1 MKSYRGKL
9 VYLATTIFI
18 FSILYSIINP
28 VNFYGI
34 NKIQDKI
41 QDEMIEDKVREGLI
55 MKPDESNKDRVE
67 RDVEKIVKNERE
79 KINNQNFGQKYL
91 DCLYFSIITSCLL
104 GYGDIYPIT
113 NLSKIMVSLQAFIT
127 LALILY

>member
-55 MKPDESNKDRVE
+55 MKPAESNKDRVE

>member
-55 MKPDESNKDRVE
+55 MKPNESNKDRVE